1 MFHSFPPP
9 SGGGETMS
17 GHFDGFIE
25 SLLSGKG
32 RQGYDEEFRSDIDDA
47 EILYLYSKIVDKM
60 VMDLFDENTGNW
72 RITHGFRQL
81 STMQRMVILFNII
94 YGINLK
100 TTATLIG
107 SSLNSVKVQKNRA
120 LKRLKEEI
128 ADA

>member
-1 MFHSFPPP
+1 
-9 SGGGETMS
+9 MS

-72 RITHGFRQL
+72 KITRGFRRL
-81 STMQRMVILFNII
+81 SPMQRMVILFNII